1 MEFVSLGNANCIVSR
16 TAFCVEPIVQNHD
29 FDEAVNIL
37 TTIYLGGTN
46 FFDCGNNSPEMD
58 KVVSYAFNQNRKDV
72 RLAIHV
78 STDNPVL
85 LEKEVEKRLEQL
97 LFDYV
102 DLLIFD
108 DLTFVPQKG
117 GSCGLY
123 EAAKQMQR
131 AGKILS
137 IGFANNNMNLIK
149 EAVTYN
155 IFDLVQFP
163 YNIFSSKD
171 DEEFLK
177 KNCNDF
183 TLMAT
188 NPMANG
194 RLENIPLIC
203 GFYSQYEDL
212 ITLWDFYQ
220 EDSVGQVLYF
230 ANNPPE
236 LDGKFFEDLEN
247 LRK

>member
-16 TAFCVEPIVQNHD
+16 TAFCVEPIVQNQS
-29 FDEAVNIL
+29 FDDAINIL
-37 TTIYLGGTN
+37 TTIYLGGAN
-46 FFDCGNNSPEMD
+46 FFDCGKSSAEID

-97 LFDYV
+97 LVDYV

-137 IGFANNNMNLIK
+137 IGFANKNMELIR
-149 EAVTYN
+149 EAVSYN
-155 IFDLVQFP
+155 IFDLIQFP
-163 YNIFSSKD
+163 YNAFSSKD
-171 DEEFLK
+171 DEDFLK
-177 KNCNDF
+177 SNSNDF
-183 TLMAT
+183 TLMTT
-188 NPMANG
+188 NPMADG
-194 RLENIPLIC
+194 RLENIPMIC
-203 GFYSQYEDL
+203 GFYSQYEDV
-212 ITLWDFYQ
+212 ITLWDLCQ
-220 EDSVGQVLYF
+220 EESVSQVLYF

-236 LDGKFFEDLEN
+236 LDGKFYEDLEN